1 MMTISQFS
9 DRTGLAPSALRYYE
23 TQGLLEPAERQPNG
37 YRRYSEL
44 QVPVAKLINSLRQS
58 GVSMAEIARF
68 LSSSQGEKAEFLSR
82 WRREVEARLLS
93 IQVARHYLMGL
104 DAQTPPFH
112 LLRWEKPVP
121 MLWLRDWIGPRREET
136 LPALLAANQERLVRH
151 GVRAQG
157 GAYVAFLASAYNG
170 FDVEVGYE
178 LDAPRR
184 RPLPPA
190 LGRTRQELVPPTL
203 FATLECTEEGSLI
216 CLPAIQ
222 TLRRYGF
229 EPVGP
234 RLERHVVGF
243 DTYEMMIP
251 VVQTDLPR

>member
-9 DRTGLAPSALRYYE
+9 DRTGLSASALRYYE
-23 TQGLLEPAERQPNG
+23 TQGLLEPAERQANG

-68 LSSSQGEKAEFLSR
+68 LGSSHTDRADFLDR

-93 IQVARHYLMGL
+93 IQVARHYLRGL
-104 DAQTPPFH
+104 DTQSPPFH
-112 LLRWEKPVP
+112 LLRWDKPVP
-121 MLWLRDWIGPRREET
+121 MLWLRRWIHPNREES
-136 LPALLAANQERLVRH
+136 LPALLADSKTLLDRH
-151 GVRAQG
+151 SIRARSGV
-157 GAYVAFLASAYNG
+157 YVCFHASSPKG

-178 LDAPRR
+178 LESPRR
-184 RPLPPA
+184 RA
-190 LGRTRQELVPPTL
+190 LSPGLGQARQAMMPPTL

-216 CLPAIQ
+216 CLPVIH
-222 TLRRYGF
+222 TLRRHGF

-234 RLERHVVGF
+234 RLERHVPGF
-243 DTYEMMIP
+243 HTYEMMIP
-251 VVQTDLPR
+251 VIQADIVD